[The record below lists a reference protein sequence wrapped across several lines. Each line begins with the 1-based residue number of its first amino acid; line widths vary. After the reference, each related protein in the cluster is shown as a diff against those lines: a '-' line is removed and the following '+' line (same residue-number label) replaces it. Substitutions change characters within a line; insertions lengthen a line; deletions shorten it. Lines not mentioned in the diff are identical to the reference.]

1 MFETICVRRQNFVG
15 PQVMDLGFLAETLLF
30 YGRVRLVVDAG
41 MLAELARLCGPEALV
56 AMVRSGRLELSY
68 LANALAVKTENT
80 GMVNELHTP
89 TTFSVIGH
97 SEMQDV
103 LHHRGRYLLGD
114 PHGCLVAGTS
124 HAVRFVADD
133 PYPLPTL
140 AQNRH
145 LAADSQCPRSPE
157 YSRWPVTVT
166 VVLGAVRPPRVMFL

>member
-1 MFETICVRRQNFVG
+1 
-15 PQVMDLGFLAETLLF
+15 
-30 YGRVRLVVDAG
+30 

-103 LHHRGRYLLGD
+103 L
-114 PHGCLVAGTS
+114 
-124 HAVRFVADD
+124 
-133 PYPLPTL
+133 
-140 AQNRH
+140 
-145 LAADSQCPRSPE
+145 
-157 YSRWPVTVT
+157 
-166 VVLGAVRPPRVMFL
+166 PRVFQETTGKDGRAGASPIVLQDIFGN

>member
-1 MFETICVRRQNFVG
+1 
-15 PQVMDLGFLAETLLF
+15 MDLGFLAETLLF

-97 SEMQDV
+97 LRCKMSCPAFSKRRRE
-103 LHHRGRYLLGD
+103 GRPGPAPRQSY
-114 PHGCLVAGTS
+114 CRTYSGTNIQ
-124 HAVRFVADD
+124 R
-133 PYPLPTL
+133 
-140 AQNRH
+140 
-145 LAADSQCPRSPE
+145 
-157 YSRWPVTVT
+157 
-166 VVLGAVRPPRVMFL
+166 

>member
-1 MFETICVRRQNFVG
+1 
-15 PQVMDLGFLAETLLF
+15 MDLGFLAETLLF

-103 LHHRGRYLLGD
+103 L
-114 PHGCLVAGTS
+114 
-124 HAVRFVADD
+124 
-133 PYPLPTL
+133 
-140 AQNRH
+140 
-145 LAADSQCPRSPE
+145 
-157 YSRWPVTVT
+157 
-166 VVLGAVRPPRVMFL
+166 PRVFKRRPGRTAGAGASPIVLQDIFGN